1 MLVHVAADNLCN
13 AVLNILDFLSGRINT
28 GTSRRHL
35 HLLLCE
41 LPGKAL
47 VEGK

>member
-1 MLVHVAADNLCN
+1 MLLHIAADNLCN
-13 AVLNILDFLSGRINT
+13 AVLNILDFLSGRIDAS
-28 GTSRRHL
+28 TSKKHL

-41 LPGKAL
+41 LLGKAL